1 KKFYKIDAKSDNSF
15 GLGLFLVKKILN
27 IHKSYLEISSTLG
40 YGSSFSFK
48 LSQG

>member
-1 KKFYKIDAKSDNSF
+1 
-15 GLGLFLVKKILN
+15 
-27 IHKSYLEISSTLG
+27 KSYLEISSTLG

>member
-1 KKFYKIDAKSDNSF
+1 
-15 GLGLFLVKKILN
+15 
-27 IHKSYLEISSTLG
+27 LEISSTLG

>member
-1 KKFYKIDAKSDNSF
+1 
-15 GLGLFLVKKILN
+15 KKILN

-48 LSQG
+48 LS

>member
-1 KKFYKIDAKSDNSF
+1 
-15 GLGLFLVKKILN
+15 
-27 IHKSYLEISSTLG
+27 HKSYLEISSTLG